1 MYKHYD
7 LETIISRAEQGEAEF
22 QYRLGRH
29 HLARTKNYHEAV
41 KWFKLAA
48 NQGEVSALID
58 LGGMYLRD
66 KYGLKDLDKAE
77 QCFQQ
82 ASELGGTDAM
92 NKIGGAYYGVRN
104 YNEAIKWF
112 KASNNYSRLGD
123 FYFHGYGF
131 DQNYEEAFKCYLKAK
146 AHYKLGTC
154 YLYGYGVDQN
164 YDEAFKSYLAS
175 GDKDMLGECYLH
187 GWGVERNV
195 NKTIELWE
203 TATEERCRYY
213 DVMLKLGHLYGDGIE
228 MEPDYEKALNWWY
241 QLAENDSGEFGQEGA
256 WAEAMYQLACYY
268 YEGKGVKKSMKWAL
282 KYFKYTIDLFYDKQD
297 QGSVWW
303 TEYNRDK
310 HANELIY
317 HKIEGDIT
325 ISDEPNF
332 IIHARKVLIKHGHKT
347 IINRTKTAAQ
357 NGDEKAAE
365 ILNEFGIE
373 YVTPKLP
380 EVVVPEVT
388 DEPII
393 KEEPKCEPP
402 IPVTVGDVLTHK
414 IWGDGVVC
422 EANGE
427 YITIEFTSVGKK
439 RFLNPLAFNDGFL
452 KDAKLT

>member
-29 HLARTKNYHEAV
+29 HLARTKNYNEAE

-48 NQGEVSALID
+48 DQGCVSALID

-297 QGSVWW
+297 QGSVCW